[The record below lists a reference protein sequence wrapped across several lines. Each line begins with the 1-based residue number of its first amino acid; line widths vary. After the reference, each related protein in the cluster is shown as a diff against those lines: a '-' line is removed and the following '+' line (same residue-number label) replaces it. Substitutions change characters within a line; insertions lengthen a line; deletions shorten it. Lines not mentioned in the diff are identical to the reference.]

1 MNIRDHIEDTSSQLT
16 GITSNPEQRITSSKT
31 CGTHEQKYQTFAII
45 KGICKCSS
53 GLVRKDFSY
62 GRTMNQWC
70 ITTLNC
76 KKNLAEIIDYESLLV
91 LIKYSFAIDKRV
103 STVVSRNKNL
113 KEFGGLKLTKKGDEK
128 LWGHMT
134 AMAAAVVMLARA
146 ETSPSEWMRVKARI
160 ASRILC

>member
-1 MNIRDHIEDTSSQLT
+1 M
-16 GITSNPEQRITSSKT
+16 
-31 CGTHEQKYQTFAII
+31 
-45 KGICKCSS
+45 
-53 GLVRKDFSY
+53 
-62 GRTMNQWC
+62 
-70 ITTLNC
+70 
-76 KKNLAEIIDYESLLV
+76 AEIIDYESLLV

-146 ETSPSEWMRVKARI
+146 ETSPSE
-160 ASRILC
+160 